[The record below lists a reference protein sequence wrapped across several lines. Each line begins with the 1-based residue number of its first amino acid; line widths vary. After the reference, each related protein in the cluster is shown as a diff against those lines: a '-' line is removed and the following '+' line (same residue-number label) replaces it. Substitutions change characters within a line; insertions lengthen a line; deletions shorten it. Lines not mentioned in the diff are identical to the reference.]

1 MFTVV
6 GGLHMMTEPTEDEL
20 LVKAKQLVHEDGRLS
35 RGGWTRRIVDES
47 LRIE

>member
-1 MFTVV
+1 
-6 GGLHMMTEPTEDEL
+6 MMTEPTEDEL
-20 LVKAKQLVHEDGRLS
+20 LVKAKQLVHEDGRLF